1 MRLLRR
7 ALPVLLLAG
16 VLAACGSGSD
26 DPAASGDPTSTTS
39 STAPTTSTTEAA
51 PACAAA
57 ALSDNRTDDQPDL
70 PDAVA
75 ATRAAIIE
83 AALAC
88 DLERLEELSLAGDGA
103 FNYSFGQP
111 GPAGLADHLRTR
123 EADGEELTRI
133 LVETLRLPFQLR
145 QIPDGDRYVSWDR
158 ADPLDYRV
166 GITESGDWM
175 YFVAGD

>member
-16 VLAACGSGSD
+16 VLAACGSGGD
-26 DPAASGDPTSTTS
+26 EPAASGESTSTT
-39 STAPTTSTTEAA
+39 TTEAV

-57 ALSDNRTDDQPDL
+57 VLSDNRTDDQPDL
-70 PDAVA
+70 PEAVA

-88 DLERLEELSLAGDGA
+88 DLGRLEELSLAGDGA

-111 GPAGLADHLRTR
+111 GPAGLAEHLRTR

-133 LVETLRLPFQLR
+133 LVETLRLPFR
-145 QIPDGDRYVSWDR
+145 AREIPDGDRYVSWDR
-158 ADPLDYRV
+158 PDPLDYRV